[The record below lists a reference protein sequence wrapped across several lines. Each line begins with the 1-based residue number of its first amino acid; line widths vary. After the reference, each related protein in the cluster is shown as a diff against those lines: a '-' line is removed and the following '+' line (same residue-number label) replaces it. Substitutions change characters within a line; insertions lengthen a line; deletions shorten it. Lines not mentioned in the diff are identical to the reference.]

1 MIVLLAYP
9 ASALEITKNE
19 KPLPYE
25 KDGTIEIDVYI
36 EVENESEIGKYMM
49 EVEEKDGFQWVES
62 DNVSVTIDTVGEG
75 RRLVVKV
82 TGEDLTD
89 GKYIFKY
96 HIFRVN
102 NGTEVEVRSDNFEV
116 EIGKGD
122 SEACGAVFFAIPI
135 IGLLALV
142 AFVKRE

>member
-1 MIVLLAYP
+1 MFKKGIITLAVLSMIVLLAYP

-62 DNVSVTIDTVGEG
+62 DNV
-75 RRLVVKV
+75 
-82 TGEDLTD
+82 
-89 GKYIFKY
+89 
-96 HIFRVN
+96 
-102 NGTEVEVRSDNFEV
+102 
-116 EIGKGD
+116 
-122 SEACGAVFFAIPI
+122 
-135 IGLLALV
+135 
-142 AFVKRE
+142 